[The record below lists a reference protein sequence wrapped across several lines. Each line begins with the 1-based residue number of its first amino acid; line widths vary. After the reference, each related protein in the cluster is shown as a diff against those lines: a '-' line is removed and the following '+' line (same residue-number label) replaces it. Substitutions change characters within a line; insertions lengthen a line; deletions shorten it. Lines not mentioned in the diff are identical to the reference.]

1 MTRQFTVHAKKT
13 TGQPAQSTKVN
24 WTKKWVKM
32 KLVSVKNPRRVH
44 KSVNAVSRVQAKERM
59 ERQHTELTTAREIC
73 KKSSNV
79 HVCMY
84 ALFQILQH

>member
-1 MTRQFTVHAKKT
+1 
-13 TGQPAQSTKVN
+13 
-24 WTKKWVKM
+24 M

-59 ERQHTELTTAREIC
+59 ERQHTELTTDTDQHEKSV

-79 HVCMY
+79 HEGSPYVCMLCFKY
-84 ALFQILQH
+84 CSTKMMQACSPTGGD